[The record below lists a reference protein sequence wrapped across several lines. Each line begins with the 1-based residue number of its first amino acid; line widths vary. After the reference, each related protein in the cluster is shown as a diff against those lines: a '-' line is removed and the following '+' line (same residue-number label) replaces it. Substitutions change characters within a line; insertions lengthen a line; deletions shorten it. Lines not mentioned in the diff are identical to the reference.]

1 MSWVLFMVKKLN
13 IYVMLIRMRI
23 LNVFLILSSFLELCF
38 GLVVFGGCVVSL
50 YIIKENVIVLMRIIS
65 KIGVMNVV
73 KNVMFLRW

>member
-1 MSWVLFMVKKLN
+1 MVKKLN

-23 LNVFLILSSFLELCF
+23 LNVFLILSSFFELCF

-65 KIGVMNVV
+65 KIGFMNVV
-73 KNVMFLRW
+73 KNVMFLR